1 MWNPNEHSDD
11 LNLRWC
17 WLRATEWIS
26 WPYFISQPVVPVML
40 VFWPWQ
46 AVIAI
51 VLICNLIWYFLIRP
65 KFISLPVAEFGAY
78 FVRLKWVVCPLMG
91 YYFYSLGRTATAA
104 IALLWPILMIVIP
117 FIPIV
122 NVLTLQVLPSSAIG
136 PVQRRFM
143 MALGYQPSGIAVSE

>member
-1 MWNPNEHSDD
+1 MGRAVGTTIRTGVDSKKMWNPNEHSDD

-17 WLRATEWIS
+17 WLRATEWIR

-65 KFISLPVAEFGAY
+65 NFISLPVRAKRVRPRPLRHRGKAGVGSDGGPAY
-78 FVRLKWVVCPLMG
+78 RLAAVKSLPK
-91 YYFYSLGRTATAA
+91 YSDDWSE
-104 IALLWPILMIVIP
+104 I
-117 FIPIV
+117 
-122 NVLTLQVLPSSAIG
+122 
-136 PVQRRFM
+136 RFR
-143 MALGYQPSGIAVSE
+143 